1 MTSTYMNI
9 AFLSALED
17 ALATLGCSWQMEEP
31 GKCLK
36 CSCSGTLRAV
46 RWGRRTGNLYLGRLR
61 TTTLSLMVIASHTSS
76 HSSLTTPSLRATL
89 QPPRW
94 NKEKKTLVEPQ
105 PIFSDIVLY
114 LQGPFDIVGSLTKCP
129 QASPTINT
137 SMGSPLKI
145 TRKPSLARREMSTFP
160 VTQIPKVVR
169 ARSSCGIRY

>member
-94 NKEKKTLVEPQ
+94 NKEKKLLWSRNPSFRISCCTYRGRLTLLVALPN
-105 PIFSDIVLY
+105 V
-114 LQGPFDIVGSLTKCP
+114 
-129 QASPTINT
+129 
-137 SMGSPLKI
+137 
-145 TRKPSLARREMSTFP
+145 RKPAPPSTHQWGLHSKSLASLRWLGERCLLF
-160 VTQIPKVVR
+160 
-169 ARSSCGIRY
+169 RSHKFQR